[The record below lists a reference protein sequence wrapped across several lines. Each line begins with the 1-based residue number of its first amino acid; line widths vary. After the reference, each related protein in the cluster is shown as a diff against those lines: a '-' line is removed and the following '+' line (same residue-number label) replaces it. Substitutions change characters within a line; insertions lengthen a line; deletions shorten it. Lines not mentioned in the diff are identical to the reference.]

1 MDGAPS
7 TFGEAGVEARLP
19 DSEMLELGGFDERCG
34 GSSPSFS
41 SFSMECKLPL
51 LDVEHVCRQE
61 LSAVRLPPAVAA
73 ARISARASQAD
84 WRKKG
89 GEVASCQETVPS
101 QRTCTRLGI
110 PQKSTL
116 KTTERIDVE
125 THAAVGL
132 LDCEQA
138 RTWTRANV
146 TDKACLLTRKSSFPS
161 PHTITSTR
169 NNP

>member
-61 LSAVRLPPAVAA
+61 LSTVHCLPPAVAA
-73 ARISARASQAD
+73 ARIRARARAFTGTS
-84 WRKKG
+84 
-89 GEVASCQETVPS
+89 
-101 QRTCTRLGI
+101 RLAKERRRSSKLPRNRAFSKDLHKTGRH
-110 PQKSTL
+110 STE
-116 KTTERIDVE
+116 KYFENK
-125 THAAVGL
+125 
-132 LDCEQA
+132 
-138 RTWTRANV
+138 RAY
-146 TDKACLLTRKSSFPS
+146 
-161 PHTITSTR
+161 
-169 NNP
+169 